1 METFEKGI
9 DYLVRIL
16 RIIGGFSLAAMMT
29 LTCIDVVMRA
39 FGHPIFGSIDII
51 QFLAVLVLA
60 AAMPYTQVQRGHVGV
75 SLLVDK
81 MGERGQAIVDMITHL
96 VSLVVFAIVS
106 WEMALY
112 AKELWDKGEVSM
124 TIEIP
129 KYPFL
134 YLVAVCFGILCLVL
148 LVDAVNFWRKAVKG

>member
-9 DYLVRIL
+9 DYLGRAL
-16 RIIGGFSLAAMMT
+16 RIIGGFCLAAMMM
-29 LTCIDVVMRA
+29 LTCVDVVLRA
-39 FGHPIFGSIDII
+39 FGHPIFGSIDVV
-51 QFLAVLVLA
+51 QFLAVIVLA

-75 SLLVDK
+75 SLLVDRLGK
-81 MGERGQAIVDMITHL
+81 RGQAVVDLITHL

-106 WEMALY
+106 WQMWLY
-112 AKELWDKGEVSM
+112 ASELWDKGEVSM

-148 LVDAVNFWRKAVKG
+148 LVDAINFGRKAVKG